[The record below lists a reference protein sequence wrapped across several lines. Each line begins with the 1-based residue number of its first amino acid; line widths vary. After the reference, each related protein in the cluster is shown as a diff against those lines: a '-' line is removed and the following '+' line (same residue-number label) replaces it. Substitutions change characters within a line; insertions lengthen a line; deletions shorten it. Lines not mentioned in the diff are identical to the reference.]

1 MNISKSF
8 TQISVI
14 VAWVATFGQI
24 ATAAKITYAKKHIF
38 LHINKKKLKR
48 FLIKS
53 KN

>member
-8 TQISVI
+8 TQSLLLQLGVT
-14 VAWVATFGQI
+14 TFGQI

-38 LHINKKKLKR
+38 RHINKKKLKR